1 MKKAFLPSEV
11 KNILATAS
19 SHYIHK
25 NAEAVYF
32 ARCVLIC
39 PTETRDAL
47 IFHFPQV
54 LPQTTR
60 TKKKIPRKH
69 VYLRLTRKWTPPTP
83 SGDSSLLLYKIEDAC
98 PGKERL
104 QALLGTMHSAILA
117 TFFLLSW
124 THCWSLPLPYGDDDD
139 DDLSEEDLE
148 FAEVQYSPSMAL

>member
-1 MKKAFLPSEV
+1 M
-11 KNILATAS
+11 N
-19 SHYIHK
+19 
-25 NAEAVYF
+25 
-32 ARCVLIC
+32 
-39 PTETRDAL
+39 
-47 IFHFPQV
+47 
-54 LPQTTR
+54 
-60 TKKKIPRKH
+60 
-69 VYLRLTRKWTPPTP
+69 TPPTP